1 MRLAPLD
8 MFVPAGDGLVLRGT
22 LTYPEG
28 RAGAALPLA
37 VLAHQYPT
45 TRDSFSPLVDDLL
58 AMGVATL
65 AFDERGH
72 GASTQSP
79 DGQRIIDTPQGFTVD
94 GFGTAFAASAKDIG
108 FGRIEDDVLRVAGWG
123 IFQNFIDRARLVLV
137 GASVGGPGVLLAA
150 PRIPGIR
157 AVVTLGAAGAPA
169 YGEDGPA
176 RVRSAVER
184 ISAPC
189 FLASSRDDPFGGA
202 ANVTAWG
209 RDLSHVTSRVVPGDA
224 HAMAI
229 YFDVWDELLAF
240 VRRALVLG

>member
-8 MFVPAGDGLVLRGT
+8 MSVPAGDGLLLKGI

-28 RAGAALPLA
+28 RAGGSFPLA

-72 GASTQSP
+72 GASIESP
-79 DGQRIIDTPQGFTVD
+79 GGNRVIDTPQGFTLE
-94 GFGTAFAASAKDIG
+94 GFGTAFVASVKKLD
-108 FGRIEDDVLRVAGWG
+108 FGQIEDDVLRVASWG
-123 IFQNFIDRARLVLV
+123 VFQNFIDAARLVLV
-137 GASVGGPGVLLAA
+137 GASVGGPAVLLAA
-150 PRIPGIR
+150 SRVPGIR

-169 YGEDGPA
+169 YGDDGSA
-176 RVRSAVER
+176 RVRSSVQR
-184 ISAPC
+184 LTAPC
-189 FLASSRDDPFGGA
+189 FLASSRDDPFDGA
-202 ANVTAWG
+202 ANVTAWS
-209 RDLSHVTSRVVPGDA
+209 RDLPHVTSRLVPGAA
-224 HAMAI
+224 HAMGI